1 MKPETKIKIRNAFIV
16 ILVASLVSVALYFI
30 KTEQY
35 KDWQS
40 TDGVLIDTQQF
51 YGRKS
56 KVGGGRSYRLYY
68 QYTVDGVTYEGNEL
82 FSGNV
87 PDSHYIGEPVTVWY
101 NPENH
106 SSSCYAKPGPGLW
119 PYAPFFLGFPILL
132 SALGVRKIKV
142 RAGT

>member
-1 MKPETKIKIRNAFIV
+1 MKAETKIKIRNAVIIIV
-16 ILVASLVSVALYFI
+16 VASLLSVVLYFV

-51 YGRKS
+51 NKRKGR
-56 KVGGGRSYRLYY
+56 GSYRLYY
-68 QYTVDGVTYEGNEL
+68 CYTVDGVTYEGNEL

-119 PYAPFFLGFPILL
+119 PYAPFFLGFPLVL
-132 SALGVRKIKV
+132 SALGVRRKRISV
-142 RAGT
+142 HT